1 MTVPFANL
9 SKKEK
14 RYLKNSTKGH
24 GVKVT
29 PFGTT
34 SHKVVGRLN
43 PELSVINLVDSS
55 TSFVKIEREHLENA
69 QEIDDEYVAIMIPK
83 KIHEEAVR
91 GIDETISK
99 KPREQKKWKKQETLL
114 PNFSVL
120 VDVKENKKEKSES
133 KELEELRRFKHQYHS
148 MEGMYIE
155 MMIAGLIPMH
165 RPPPFKFFQVTQ
177 LRYGCDFLSYEWRGN
192 VLHLHWIEINL
203 ERRKKY
209 PGLTRNEL
217 RFKKAIENGNLVNH
231 YHNTWV
237 DGKGKHHWE

>member
-1 MTVPFANL
+1 LTVPFANL

-120 VDVKENKKEKSES
+120 ANVKENPKEKIKSN
-133 KELEELRRFKHQYHS
+133 KHRLEGIY
-148 MEGMYIE
+148 YE
-155 MMIAGLIPMH
+155 MMFAGLVPMH
-165 RPPPFKFFQVTQ
+165 ETPPFPLDHVTQ
-177 LRYGCDFLSYEWRGN
+177 LRYGCDFLAYEWIGN
-192 VLHLHWIEINL
+192 ILHLHWIEANI
-203 ERRKKY
+203 ERNNSYPTLTKIQRRFRDAIRNRKV
-209 PGLTRNEL
+209 
-217 RFKKAIENGNLVNH
+217 VNH
-231 YHNTWV
+231 YHHKWV
-237 DGKGKHHWE
+237 DGEGNHHWD

>member
-99 KPREQKKWKKQETLL
+99 KPREQKKWKKQESLL
-114 PNFSVL
+114 PRFSVL
-120 VDVKENKKEKSES
+120 ANVKENPKEKMKSN
-133 KELEELRRFKHQYHS
+133 KHRLEGIY
-148 MEGMYIE
+148 YE
-155 MMIAGLIPMH
+155 MMFAGLVPMH
-165 RPPPFKFFQVTQ
+165 EPPPFPLDHVTQ
-177 LRYGCDFLSYEWRGN
+177 LRYGCDFLVHEWIGN
-192 VLHLHWIEINL
+192 ILHLHWIEANIERNNSYPTL
-203 ERRKKY
+203 TKNERRF
-209 PGLTRNEL
+209 RD
-217 RFKKAIENGNLVNH
+217 AIFNRKVVNH
-231 YHNTWV
+231 YHHKWV
-237 DGKGKHHWE
+237 DGKGNHHWD